1 MSPDN
6 LDEDYEK
13 LLENNLNWVQQKRE
27 EDPQYFHKLAQ
38 IQKPRFLWIGCS
50 DSRIPPNEVTGTQPG
65 EIFVH
70 RNIANLVVNTD
81 LNMLSVLQYAV
92 EVLQVEHVIVCGH
105 YGCGGINA
113 ALENRYHGLIDKWL
127 LNIKDTYRLYYR
139 ELDAI
144 DDPQKRSRR
153 MVEINVM
160 EQVYNLAKTDIIQRA
175 WQNGTRPHLHGW
187 VYDLNDGIIN
197 DMRISL
203 ADNRN
208 LLKIYK
214 VLFPE
219 PAPDKEAQK
228 TAPKQAD
235 KRSEELLNS
244 NQRTR

>member
-1 MSPDN
+1 MPFKPF
-6 LDEDYEK
+6 DEDYDK

-27 EDPQYFHKLAQ
+27 QDPEYFARLAK

-70 RNIANLVVNTD
+70 RNIANLAINTD

-113 ALENRYHGLIDKWL
+113 ALENKYHGLIDRWL
-127 LNIKDTYRLYYR
+127 TNIKDTYRLHFR

-144 DDPQKRSRR
+144 ADPDKRSRR
-153 MVEINVM
+153 MVELNVI
-160 EQVYNLAKTDIIQRA
+160 EQVYNLAKTSIVQKA
-175 WQNGTRPHLHGW
+175 WKNGRRPQLHGW

-197 DMRISL
+197 DMKISIESNTDMLRIYQY
-203 ADNRN
+203 D
-208 LLKIYK
+208 
-214 VLFPE
+214 FPE
-219 PAPDKEAQK
+219 ETNKPE
-228 TAPKQAD
+228 
-235 KRSEELLNS
+235 
-244 NQRTR
+244 